1 MFRTY
6 WRRPRFWVWWF
17 KRGAPSE
24 VRWGL
29 GLLAVVAVLGGGYL
43 AADRLSAASAVSS
56 GGAYTFF
63 TTVDRNVTVRQHG
76 RTLVTRVPV
85 VHQVRVGPQTVVET
99 RFRREPGRVVTNRV
113 VRYVPVV
120 KTHVVTSAGQARLVS
135 RTVLVPTVS
144 TRTATIT
151 KSQTATIT
159 KSQTVVDPTTSTV
172 VTVVQTTVPVTVRQ
186 TDTATVVSTQ
196 KLPPETVTEPT
207 HTVTVTRTVTTTV
220 TSPAITVSTPVA
232 TVTVTVPKP

>member
-1 MFRTY
+1 MFRAY
-6 WRRPRFWVWWF
+6 WRRPRFWIWWF

-24 VRWGL
+24 LRWGL
-29 GLLAVVAVLGGGYL
+29 GLLAVVAVLGGGFL

-85 VHQVRVGPQTVVET
+85 VHQIRVRPQTVVET
-99 RFRREPGRVVTNRV
+99 RFRPGPGRVVTNRV

-120 KTHVVTSAGQARLVS
+120 KTHVVTTAGHTRLVA

-144 TRTATIT
+144 TR
-151 KSQTATIT
+151 TATIT

-172 VTVVQTTVPVTVRQ
+172 VTVVETTVPVTVKQ
-186 TDTATVVSTQ
+186 TATATVVSTQ

-207 HTVTVTRTVTTTV
+207 HTVTVTRTVTATV
-220 TSPAITVSTPVA
+220 TSPAVTVSTPVA
-232 TVTVTVPKP
+232 TVTITVPKP